1 MLLQR
6 DWIEIPG
13 INNICHVGY
22 PGRQDGKAKSKSQQK
37 TSKEKSKYILHTTEK
52 FFQLQQF
59 FKCIEL
65 MNFSLIFYL
74 SLAKLLLGATS
85 PKPTVENVTTEK

>member
-1 MLLQR
+1 MEKPKVKVNKKHLKNQV
-6 DWIEIPG
+6 
-13 INNICHVGY
+13 H
-22 PGRQDGKAKSKSQQK
+22 SK
-37 TSKEKSKYILHTTEK
+37 K

-65 MNFSLIFYL
+65 MNFSLIIYL